1 MDRGARPGPFA
12 ASFPDESEIMTE
24 PEPAPGPTAPENL
37 ADQVGQATQSM
48 ELADPDAGASWI
60 DRRIN
65 QLAEAIGVA
74 VLATIV
80 VLIFANAAGRYL
92 AAAPILWAEEIVI
105 ALIPWLAMCGVF
117 LSVRRRQLISL
128 EYFTAGMPARTRSA
142 VGLFVAVLSAATF
155 VYLAYYGF
163 QYVSLFGADV
173 TTYLQLPTGWFTSA
187 MLVGA
192 GAVALAFLVNA
203 CRDLKAR
210 RDTSRR
216 GRS

>member
-1 MDRGARPGPFA
+1 
-12 ASFPDESEIMTE
+12 MTE
-24 PEPAPGPTAPENL
+24 PHAAPEVPAPESL

-65 QLAEAIGVA
+65 QLAEVIGVA
-74 VLATIV
+74 VLATVV

-128 EYFTAGMPARTRSA
+128 DYFIAGLPTKTRSA
-142 VGLFVAVLSAATF
+142 VNLFVAVLSAATF

-163 QYVSLFGADV
+163 QYVALFGADV

-187 MLVGA
+187 MLIGA
-192 GAVALAFLVNA
+192 AAVALAFLVNA
-203 CRDLKAR
+203 YRDLRQR
-210 RDTSRR
+210 RVREEP
-216 GRS
+216 

>member
-1 MDRGARPGPFA
+1 MSEPDPVPGAPA
-12 ASFPDESEIMTE
+12 ADS
-24 PEPAPGPTAPENL
+24 L

-65 QLAEAIGVA
+65 QVAEVIGVA
-74 VLATIV
+74 VLATV
-80 VLIFANAAGRYL
+80 VALIFANAVGRYL
-92 AAAPILWAEEIVI
+92 AAAPIIWAEEIVI

-128 EYFTAGMPARTRSA
+128 DYFISGLPTRIRSA
-142 VGLFVAVLSAATF
+142 VNLFVAVLSAATF

-173 TTYLQLPTGWFTSA
+173 TTYLQMPTGWFTSA
-187 MLVGA
+187 MLIGA
-192 GAVALAFLVNA
+192 GAVALAFAVNA
-203 CRDLKAR
+203 YRDFKTRRSAGAR
-210 RDTSRR
+210 S
-216 GRS
+216 GP

>member
-1 MDRGARPGPFA
+1 M
-12 ASFPDESEIMTE
+12 SEPD
-24 PEPAPGPTAPENL
+24 PAPGAPAPDSL

-65 QLAEAIGVA
+65 QLAEVIGVA
-74 VLATIV
+74 VLATVV
-80 VLIFANAAGRYL
+80 VLIFANAIGRYL
-92 AAAPILWAEEIVI
+92 AAAPIIWAEEIVI

-128 EYFTAGMPARTRSA
+128 DYFVAGLPARTRSA
-142 VGLFVAVLSAATF
+142 VGLFIAVLSAATF

-187 MLVGA
+187 MLIGA

-203 CRDLKAR
+203 YRDLAAR
-210 RDTSRR
+210 RSKSAR
-216 GRS
+216 GGP